1 MVRGNSKLKKEFQ
14 LDDEDYAVVPVEDV
28 EVRPSVLNNKVKRPL
43 SEKQKENLA
52 KLVEA
57 NKVRWEK
64 GKEDKVK
71 KAEEEKNRIRA
82 ELRAE
87 HDAKVQAGTH
97 LRVKVVKSGTGPKPK
112 PKKALPVISEIDP
125 ESDTEVTETE
135 PDTEDEVPEPR
146 HIARQ
151 ARKQMRT
158 IQKMD
163 EVIHQAVNPYMAKL
177 SGRWH

>member
-1 MVRGNSKLKKEFQ
+1 M
-14 LDDEDYAVVPVEDV
+14 
-28 EVRPSVLNNKVKRPL
+28 
-43 SEKQKENLA
+43 
-52 KLVEA
+52 
-57 NKVRWEK
+57 
-64 GKEDKVK
+64 
-71 KAEEEKNRIRA
+71 
-82 ELRAE
+82 
-87 HDAKVQAGTH
+87 
-97 LRVKVVKSGTGPKPK
+97 RVKVVKKNTGPKPK
-112 PKKALPVISEIDP
+112 PKKALPVVSETDP

-135 PDTEDEVPEPR
+135 ADTEDDVPEPR